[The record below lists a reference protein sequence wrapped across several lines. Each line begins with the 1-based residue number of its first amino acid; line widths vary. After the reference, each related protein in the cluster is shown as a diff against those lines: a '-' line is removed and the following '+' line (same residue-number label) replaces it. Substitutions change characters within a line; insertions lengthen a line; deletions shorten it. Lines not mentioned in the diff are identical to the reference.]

1 MAGWEN
7 GERGEDKQLQ
17 LLLIER
23 VETLELLAFDP
34 PGDTNNHSNTHRRRK
49 DLIKE
54 GKKRQTRERWKK
66 EEKAAEAK

>member
-34 PGDTNNHSNTHRRRK
+34 PGDTNNHSNTHRRK